1 MLSSAALILASAVCG
16 LLPATEVEL
25 SGREIRIADIVSL
38 DCIPPSERSGVGELV
53 VAVLPDG
60 RRSRSLARATLADLV
75 RRRAPSLNDLAVEGS
90 GDTMV
95 LRAPPPTARADQRA
109 CRAAAHA
116 IEPGEALTVANI
128 IPAPCGAPTS
138 AALRYDRLHGVV
150 RAAQPLPAGARLGP
164 IAAPPNPF
172 PDAEDALLLSVSI
185 GAARIEREVV
195 AAQPSLGEAVFVRDE
210 DGRVFSAPTRSL
222 HLAETAP

>member
-1 MLSSAALILASAVCG
+1 MLSSAALILASAACG

-38 DCIPPSERSGVGELV
+38 DCITPSERSGVGELV

-75 RRRAPSLNDLAVEGS
+75 RRRAPSLNDLAVEGG
-90 GDTMV
+90 GDTIV
-95 LRAPPPTARADQRA
+95 LRTTPQAARTDQRA
-109 CRAAAHA
+109 CRAATRT

-128 IPAPCGAPTS
+128 IPAPCDAPTS

-150 RAAQPLPAGARLGP
+150 RAAQTLPAGERLGP

-172 PDAEDALLLSVSI
+172 PDADDALLLSVSI
-185 GAARIEREVV
+185 GAVSIEREVV
-195 AAQPSLGEAVFVRDE
+195 AAQPSLGEAIFVRDK
-210 DGRVFSAPTRSL
+210 DGLLFTAPTRSL
-222 HLAETAP
+222 HPAEAAP